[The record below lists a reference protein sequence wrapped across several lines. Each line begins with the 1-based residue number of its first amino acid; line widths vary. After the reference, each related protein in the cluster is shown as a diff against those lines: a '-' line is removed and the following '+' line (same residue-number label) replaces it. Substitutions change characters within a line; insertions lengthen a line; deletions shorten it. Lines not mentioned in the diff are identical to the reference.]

1 MKDYVNRLCEK
12 AFRLKASDLYIFP
25 AGDRYELAF
34 RIHQQKKNHEYVTEV
49 FAEKLIL
56 YLKYSANMDVGEKRR
71 IQIGSTSFVTK
82 DGRKRRMRLSAVA
95 NYRYQET
102 LVIRFLHDI
111 VESSEFHLFFPK
123 EYEKLKKSI
132 TGNGLFLFAGA
143 TGSGKSTTMYSL
155 AREIACSQKQV
166 ITVEDPVEI
175 ECPEFLQLQTN
186 DKIGLTYD
194 DLVQVCLR
202 HRPDLL
208 IVGEIRDRQTAQAVV
223 RGALTGHQIFSTI
236 HGMDKHSVL
245 FRLLELGV
253 NQEDVR
259 QCLKGVIYQTIL
271 PIACPY
277 CEEKCSV
284 YCPNQKSA
292 VLFDIFYYEGSQLLV
307 KTQKKKEDFQKK
319 LRKAWA
325 LGYISSQTFEQF
337 CI

>member
-34 RIHQQKKNHEYVTEV
+34 RIHHQKNIHEYVTEA

-82 DGRKRRMRLSAVA
+82 EGRRRRMRLSTVA
-95 NYRYQET
+95 NYRYEET

-111 VESSEFHLFFPK
+111 VEESDFHLFFPK
-123 EYEKLKKSI
+123 EYEKIKKSLA
-132 TGNGLFLFAGA
+132 GSGLFLFAGA

-155 AREIACSQKQV
+155 ARDFACSQKQV
-166 ITVEDPVEI
+166 ITIEDPVEI

-186 DKIGLTYD
+186 DKIGLAYD

-202 HRPDLL
+202 HRPDLM
-208 IVGEIRDRQTAQAVV
+208 IVGEIRDRETAQAVV
-223 RGALTGHQIFSTI
+223 RAALTGHRIFSTI
-236 HGMDKHSVL
+236 HGMDKYSVL
-245 FRLLELGV
+245 CRLLELGV

-259 QCLKGVIYQTIL
+259 QSLKGVIYQAIL
-271 PIACPY
+271 PVKCPY
-277 CEEKCSV
+277 CKGKCSI
-284 YCPNQKSA
+284 YCSNQKSA
-292 VLFDIFYYEGSQLLV
+292 VLFDIFNYEGGRLIV
-307 KTQKKKEDFQKK
+307 KTQKNKESFQKK
-319 LRKAWA
+319 LRKTWA
-325 LGYISSQTFEQF
+325 LGYITTQTYEQF
-337 CI
+337 RI